1 MNYLVYDVVIPAR
14 NEEKYLKSTLIS
26 IKKQSLPPNRIIVV
40 NDGST
45 DGTSEIASSIA
56 DVVVNLKDRGYS
68 ALGTADIPK
77 TFNKGLERVAPE
89 ANYVMICGADAL
101 LPGNYVGTILSE
113 MKRDPKLV
121 IASGGLDEDPDYG
134 EALPRG
140 TRVVRTD
147 FWRSVNGLKYPVTLG
162 WESWLVYK
170 ALQLEFNVKRIQYLK
185 IRSQR
190 HPIRGAL
197 RRAYSKG
204 IAMRLLGY
212 TWKSAIARAFRYFL
226 LNPNAG
232 VEMISGYIYARRMH
246 VLDVASWVKKNQN
259 EQFPNKIRFYISHIF
274 KRTKF

>member
-1 MNYLVYDVVIPAR
+1 MTYLVYDVVIPAR
-14 NEEKYLKSTLIS
+14 NEEKYLKSTIIS
-26 IKKQSLPPNRIIVV
+26 VKKQSLPPNRIIVV

-45 DGTSEIASSIA
+45 DGTSEIASTIA

-68 ALGTADIPK
+68 ALGTAEIPK
-77 TFNKGLERVAPE
+77 TFNKGLERVTPE
-89 ANYVMICGADAL
+89 ADYVLICGADAL
-101 LPGNYVGTILSE
+101 LPENYVGTILSE

-121 IASGGLDEDPDYG
+121 IASGGLEEDPDYE

-170 ALQLEFNVKRIQYLK
+170 ALHLGFNVKRIPYLK
-185 IRSQR
+185 IGSQR

-212 TWKSAIARAFRYFL
+212 TWKSAMARAFRYFL

-232 VEMISGYIYARRMH
+232 VEMISGYIYARRMP
-246 VLDVASWVKKNQN
+246 VLDVASWVNKNQN
-259 EQFPNKIRFYISHIF
+259 EQFPNKIRFYISHII